1 MTNAEWWAKVRAAR
15 DATHAAL
22 QRPERFGQVSA
33 PWTLWT
39 LSKDGNEATAT
50 ARAIHAVGLELRFS
64 WNGELRVSQV
74 YRDLEPLKE
83 HAEAKRLE
91 LLERGWH

>member
-1 MTNAEWWAKVRAAR
+1 MTNADWWAKVRAQR
-15 DATHAAL
+15 DAANDAL
-22 QRPERFGQVSA
+22 QRPERVGQISA

-39 LSKDGNEATAT
+39 LSKNGNEATAT

-64 WNGELRVSQV
+64 WNGDLRASQV

-83 HAEAKRLE
+83 QSETVASPKV
-91 LLERGWH
+91 ERSL